1 MAEILDDNERK
12 KLYRKMLVESSTSKS
27 TKKYSFN
34 DFEKKLLSDKALV
47 GKIADL
53 AVKRNWASDSDD
65 FYGRYFPEFSQKP
78 VAAPVEAVAP
88 VAKPVAPVAA
98 PVAAPAPVVD
108 GAEAAPVAEL
118 DGAVSTAHYGSV
130 LTKLQSAQAV
140 LASIRAEVNE
150 LKRQHAR
157 ELRAAN
163 KANKRRKT
171 NANRAPSGFVKPTLI
186 SNELAAFLGKP
197 EGSVL
202 ARTEV
207 TREVN
212 AYIRAQKLQ
221 DKDNGRKINPDAK
234 LLKLLKLKK
243 GEELT
248 YFNLQK
254 YMAAHVAKS
263 APAAAAAAA
272 AAGGAVKA

>member
-1 MAEILDDNERK
+1 MVK
-12 KLYRKMLVESSTSKS
+12 SVSSSAT
-27 TKKYSFN
+27 
-34 DFEKKLLSDKALV
+34 
-47 GKIADL
+47 
-53 AVKRNWASDSDD
+53 
-65 FYGRYFPEFSQKP
+65 P
-78 VAAPVEAVAP
+78 AAAA
-88 VAKPVAPVAA
+88 VAA
-98 PVAAPAPVVD
+98 PVAAAAAAPVKPAKAPSTPKSKVAESVPVVAAAAPAVVD
-108 GAEAAPVAEL
+108 GSDVAAPVAEV
-118 DGAVSTAHYGSV
+118 DGSVSAALYASV
-130 LTKLQSAQAV
+130 LTKLQGTQA
-140 LASIRAEVNE
+140 LITSIRSEVNE

-243 GEELT
+243 GDELT

-254 YMAAHVAKS
+254 YMAGHFAKS
-263 APAAAAAAA
+263 TPAVVAS
-272 AAGGAVKA
+272 AGGAVKA

>member
-1 MAEILDDNERK
+1 MVKSAP
-12 KLYRKMLVESSTSKS
+12 SSAVSSSATPAAAKPGKAPATPKASK
-27 TKKYSFN
+27 
-34 DFEKKLLSDKALV
+34 
-47 GKIADL
+47 
-53 AVKRNWASDSDD
+53 AS
-65 FYGRYFPEFSQKP
+65 E
-78 VAAPVEAVAP
+78 AAPVS
-88 VAKPVAPVAA
+88 
-98 PVAAPAPVVD
+98 APAPAVD
-108 GAEAAPVAEL
+108 GADASTPVAEL
-118 DGAVSTAHYGSV
+118 DGSVSTALYSSV

-140 LASIRAEVNE
+140 LASIRSEVNE

-171 NANRAPSGFVKPTLI
+171 SANRAPSGFVKPTLI

-212 AYIRAQKLQ
+212 AYIRNQKLQ

-254 YMAAHVAKS
+254 YMAAHFAKS
-263 APAAAAAAA
+263 SAAPA

>member
-1 MAEILDDNERK
+1 MCITDNMVK
-12 KLYRKMLVESSTSKS
+12 SVPSSSAVSSSPAPAAAAAKVSKAPA
-27 TKKYSFN
+27 TP
-34 DFEKKLLSDKALV
+34 KA
-47 GKIADL
+47 
-53 AVKRNWASDSDD
+53 
-65 FYGRYFPEFSQKP
+65 
-78 VAAPVEAVAP
+78 
-88 VAKPVAPVAA
+88 APVAA
-98 PVAAPAPVVD
+98 PVAAPAAAVD
-108 GAEAAPVAEL
+108 GVEASTPVAEL
-118 DGAVSTAHYGSV
+118 DGSVSTALYSSV

-140 LASIRAEVNE
+140 LASIRSEVNE

-171 NANRAPSGFVKPTLI
+171 SANRAPSGFVKPTLI

-212 AYIRAQKLQ
+212 AYIRNQKLQ

-243 GEELT
+243 GDELT

-254 YMAAHVAKS
+254 YMAAHFAKS
-263 APAAAAAAA
+263 SAAPAAAAA

>member
-1 MAEILDDNERK
+1 MVKSAP
-12 KLYRKMLVESSTSKS
+12 SSS
-27 TKKYSFN
+27 
-34 DFEKKLLSDKALV
+34 
-47 GKIADL
+47 
-53 AVKRNWASDSDD
+53 ASS
-65 FYGRYFPEFSQKP
+65 SSASA
-78 VAAPVEAVAP
+78 AAPAAAP
-88 VAKPVAPVAA
+88 AAAKATKAPATPKASKTAESA
-98 PVAAPAPVVD
+98 PVAAPAPAVD
-108 GAEAAPVAEL
+108 GAESSTPVAEV
-118 DGAVSTAHYGSV
+118 DGSVSTALYSSV

-140 LASIRAEVNE
+140 LASIRSEVNE

-212 AYIRAQKLQ
+212 AYIRNQKLQ

-243 GEELT
+243 GDELT

-254 YMAAHVAKS
+254 YMAGHFAKS
-263 APAAAAAAA
+263 STAAPATAS
-272 AAGGAVKA
+272 AGGAVKA

>member
-1 MAEILDDNERK
+1 MAK
-12 KLYRKMLVESSTSKS
+12 SASSSTSS
-27 TKKYSFN
+27 S
-34 DFEKKLLSDKALV
+34 A
-47 GKIADL
+47 
-53 AVKRNWASDSDD
+53 
-65 FYGRYFPEFSQKP
+65 P
-78 VAAPVEAVAP
+78 AAA
-88 VAKPVAPVAA
+88 
-98 PVAAPAPVVD
+98 AAPAASV
-108 GAEAAPVAEL
+108 AAAAPAAKVVKAKAAAAASPAPAAAAPAKTVDVVASVDAAADPAAE
-118 DGAVSTAHYGSV
+118 VEGSV
-130 LTKLQSAQAV
+130 SAALYTSVLSKLQSTQS
-140 LASIRAEVNE
+140 LIASIRAEVNE

-157 ELRAAN
+157 ELRVAN

-212 AYIRAQKLQ
+212 AYIRSQKLQ

-243 GEELT
+243 GDELT

-254 YMAAHVAKS
+254 YMAAHFAKS
-263 APAAAAAAA
+263 TPAVAGASTPAAGAA
-272 AAGGAVKA
+272 AVKA

>member
-1 MAEILDDNERK
+1 MCITNNMVKSAS
-12 KLYRKMLVESSTSKS
+12 SST
-27 TKKYSFN
+27 
-34 DFEKKLLSDKALV
+34 
-47 GKIADL
+47 
-53 AVKRNWASDSDD
+53 ASSA
-65 FYGRYFPEFSQKP
+65 
-78 VAAPVEAVAP
+78 AAPAAAAP
-88 VAKPVAPVAA
+88 APAATKAAKAPSTPKAKAAEAA
-98 PVAAPAPVVD
+98 PVAAPAPAVE
-108 GAEAAPVAEL
+108 GAEGSAPVAVEV
-118 DGAVSTAHYGSV
+118 DGAVSTALYSSV

-140 LASIRAEVNE
+140 LASIRSEVNE

-212 AYIRAQKLQ
+212 AYIRNQKLQ

-254 YMAAHVAKS
+254 YMAAHFAKS
-263 APAAAAAAA
+263 SAAPAAA

>member
-1 MAEILDDNERK
+1 M
-12 KLYRKMLVESSTSKS
+12 VKS
-27 TKKYSFN
+27 APS
-34 DFEKKLLSDKALV
+34 
-47 GKIADL
+47 
-53 AVKRNWASDSDD
+53 AVSVATPTPAAAS
-65 FYGRYFPEFSQKP
+65 
-78 VAAPVEAVAP
+78 AA
-88 VAKPVAPVAA
+88 
-98 PVAAPAPVVD
+98 VAAPAAKVAKVPKAAKQAAEATPAAAAAAVPAVVVD
-108 GAEAAPVAEL
+108 GAEAATPVAEV
-118 DGAVSTAHYGSV
+118 DGAVSTALYGSV
-130 LTKLQSAQAV
+130 LTKLQGAQA
-140 LASIRAEVNE
+140 LIASIRSEVNE

-171 NANRAPSGFVKPTLI
+171 NVNRAPSGFVKPTLI

-212 AYIRAQKLQ
+212 AYIRTQKLQ

-243 GEELT
+243 GDELT

-254 YMAAHVAKS
+254 YMAAHFAKS
-263 APAAAAAAA
+263 STALAAATAAAS
-272 AAGGAVKA
+272 GGAAVKA

>member
-1 MAEILDDNERK
+1 MCITNNMVKSAP
-12 KLYRKMLVESSTSKS
+12 SSS
-27 TKKYSFN
+27 
-34 DFEKKLLSDKALV
+34 
-47 GKIADL
+47 
-53 AVKRNWASDSDD
+53 AVSSSAT
-65 FYGRYFPEFSQKP
+65 PAAA
-78 VAAPVEAVAP
+78 AAPAKAAKAP
-88 VAKPVAPVAA
+88 ATPKGAAPAA
-98 PVAAPAPVVD
+98 PVAAPAPAPAVD
-108 GAEAAPVAEL
+108 GVEASTAVAEL
-118 DGAVSTAHYGSV
+118 DGSVSTALYSSV

-140 LASIRAEVNE
+140 LASIRSEVNE

-171 NANRAPSGFVKPTLI
+171 SANRAPSGFVKPTLI

-212 AYIRAQKLQ
+212 AYIRNQKLQ

-243 GEELT
+243 GDELT

-254 YMAAHVAKS
+254 YMAAHFAKS
-263 APAAAAAAA
+263 SAAPAAAAAAA
-272 AAGGAVKA
+272 PAGGAVKA

>member
-1 MAEILDDNERK
+1 MVKSAPSSA
-12 KLYRKMLVESSTSKS
+12 SSTS
-27 TKKYSFN
+27 
-34 DFEKKLLSDKALV
+34 A
-47 GKIADL
+47 
-53 AVKRNWASDSDD
+53 
-65 FYGRYFPEFSQKP
+65 
-78 VAAPVEAVAP
+78 
-88 VAKPVAPVAA
+88 AA
-98 PVAAPAPVVD
+98 PVAAVAASPVPAKAAKAPATPKTKAAESAPVAAAAPAVVE
-108 GAEAAPVAEL
+108 GADAAAAPVAEV
-118 DGAVSTAHYGSV
+118 DGAVSTALYGSV
-130 LTKLQSAQAV
+130 LTKLQSAQAILV
-140 LASIRAEVNE
+140 SLRSEVNE

-212 AYIRAQKLQ
+212 AYIRTQKLQ

-243 GEELT
+243 GDELT

-254 YMAAHVAKS
+254 YMAAHFAKS
-263 APAAAAAAA
+263 SAAPAASVA
-272 AAGGAVKA
+272 AAGGAAVKA

>member
-1 MAEILDDNERK
+1 MVKSAP
-12 KLYRKMLVESSTSKS
+12 SS
-27 TKKYSFN
+27 
-34 DFEKKLLSDKALV
+34 A
-47 GKIADL
+47 A
-53 AVKRNWASDSDD
+53 
-65 FYGRYFPEFSQKP
+65 P
-78 VAAPVEAVAP
+78 VAASSSAAAP
-88 VAKPVAPVAA
+88 AAAPAKSAKPATPKASASKASEAA
-98 PVAAPAPVVD
+98 PVAAPAPAVE
-108 GAEAAPVAEL
+108 GAEAVTPVAEV
-118 DGAVSTAHYGSV
+118 DGSVSTALYGSV
-130 LTKLQSAQAV
+130 LTKLQSAQAL
-140 LASIRAEVNE
+140 LASILSEVNE

-186 SNELAAFLGKP
+186 SNELAAFLGRP

-212 AYIRAQKLQ
+212 AYIRTQKLQ

-234 LLKLLKLKK
+234 LLKLLMLKK

-254 YMAAHVAKS
+254 YMAAHFAKS
-263 APAAAAAAA
+263 TPAVPAAV
-272 AAGGAVKA
+272 GGAVKA

>member
-1 MAEILDDNERK
+1 MVKSAP
-12 KLYRKMLVESSTSKS
+12 SSVSVATP
-27 TKKYSFN
+27 
-34 DFEKKLLSDKALV
+34 A
-47 GKIADL
+47 A
-53 AVKRNWASDSDD
+53 AAS
-65 FYGRYFPEFSQKP
+65 
-78 VAAPVEAVAP
+78 
-88 VAKPVAPVAA
+88 
-98 PVAAPAPVVD
+98 VAAPAAKVAKAPATPKVSKQAAAEATPVAAAAAAAPVVVD
-108 GAEAAPVAEL
+108 GAEVSTPVVEV
-118 DGAVSTAHYGSV
+118 DGAVSTALYGSV
-130 LTKLQSAQAV
+130 LTKLQGAQAL
-140 LASIRAEVNE
+140 LASIRSEVNE

-171 NANRAPSGFVKPTLI
+171 NVNRAPSGFVKPTLI

-243 GEELT
+243 GDELT

-254 YMAAHVAKS
+254 YMAAHFAKS
-263 APAAAAAAA
+263 STALAAAAAAA
-272 AAGGAVKA
+272 SAGGAVKA

>member
-1 MAEILDDNERK
+1 MVKSAPSSSAS
-12 KLYRKMLVESSTSKS
+12 SST
-27 TKKYSFN
+27 
-34 DFEKKLLSDKALV
+34 
-47 GKIADL
+47 
-53 AVKRNWASDSDD
+53 
-65 FYGRYFPEFSQKP
+65 
-78 VAAPVEAVAP
+78 
-88 VAKPVAPVAA
+88 AA
-98 PVAAPAPVVD
+98 PVAAAAPAVAAPAAKASKPATPKAASKAASEAAAAPVVAAAPATPVVE
-108 GAEAAPVAEL
+108 GEAAAAVAE
-118 DGAVSTAHYGSV
+118 VEGSV
-130 LTKLQSAQAV
+130 SSALYVSVLSKLQGAQS
-140 LASIRAEVNE
+140 LITSIRSEVNE

-157 ELRAAN
+157 ELRVAN

-186 SNELAAFLGKP
+186 SNELAAFLGRP

-212 AYIRAQKLQ
+212 AYIRTQKLQ

-254 YMAAHVAKS
+254 FMAAHFAKTVPAGA
-263 APAAAAAAA
+263 APAAA

>member
-1 MAEILDDNERK
+1 MCITNNMVKSAP
-12 KLYRKMLVESSTSKS
+12 SSSAPAS
-27 TKKYSFN
+27 T
-34 DFEKKLLSDKALV
+34 
-47 GKIADL
+47 
-53 AVKRNWASDSDD
+53 
-65 FYGRYFPEFSQKP
+65 
-78 VAAPVEAVAP
+78 AAPAATATAP
-88 VAKPVAPVAA
+88 AAKAAKAPSTPKPKAADAA
-98 PVAAPAPVVD
+98 PVAAPAPVVE
-108 GAEAAPVAEL
+108 GADASAPVVAEV
-118 DGAVSTAHYGSV
+118 DGAVSTALYGSV

-140 LASIRAEVNE
+140 LASIRSEVNE

-212 AYIRAQKLQ
+212 AYIRNQKLQ

-254 YMAAHVAKS
+254 YMSCHFAKS
-263 APAAAAAAA
+263 KGVSVSA
-272 AAGGAVKA
+272 

>member
-1 MAEILDDNERK
+1 MCITNNMVKSAP
-12 KLYRKMLVESSTSKS
+12 SSSAVSSSPAPAAAAAKVSKAPA
-27 TKKYSFN
+27 TPK
-34 DFEKKLLSDKALV
+34 
-47 GKIADL
+47 
-53 AVKRNWASDSDD
+53 
-65 FYGRYFPEFSQKP
+65 
-78 VAAPVEAVAP
+78 AAP
-88 VAKPVAPVAA
+88 AA
-98 PVAAPAPVVD
+98 PVAAPAPAVD
-108 GAEAAPVAEL
+108 GVDACTAVAEL
-118 DGAVSTAHYGSV
+118 DGSVSTALYSSV

-140 LASIRAEVNE
+140 LASIRSEVNE

-171 NANRAPSGFVKPTLI
+171 STNRAPSGFVKPTLI

-212 AYIRAQKLQ
+212 AYIRNQKLQ

-243 GEELT
+243 GDELT

-254 YMAAHVAKS
+254 YMAAHFAKS
-263 APAAAAAAA
+263 SAAPAAAAAAA
-272 AAGGAVKA
+272 PAGGAVKA

>member
-1 MAEILDDNERK
+1 MCIINPMVKSAP
-12 KLYRKMLVESSTSKS
+12 SSS
-27 TKKYSFN
+27 
-34 DFEKKLLSDKALV
+34 
-47 GKIADL
+47 
-53 AVKRNWASDSDD
+53 AS
-65 FYGRYFPEFSQKP
+65 
-78 VAAPVEAVAP
+78 AP
-88 VAKPVAPVAA
+88 APVAA
-98 PVAAPAPVVD
+98 SAAAPAAASKAVKAVKTPKAASESAPVAVSAPAPAVD
-108 GAEAAPVAEL
+108 GAEASTPVAEV
-118 DGAVSTAHYGSV
+118 DGAVSTALYGSV
-130 LTKLQSAQAV
+130 LTKLQSAQA
-140 LASIRAEVNE
+140 LLGSLRSEVNE

-254 YMAAHVAKS
+254 YMAGHFAKS
-263 APAAAAAAA
+263 APVV

>member
-1 MAEILDDNERK
+1 MVKSAP
-12 KLYRKMLVESSTSKS
+12 SSS
-27 TKKYSFN
+27 
-34 DFEKKLLSDKALV
+34 
-47 GKIADL
+47 
-53 AVKRNWASDSDD
+53 AVSSSAT
-65 FYGRYFPEFSQKP
+65 PA
-78 VAAPVEAVAP
+78 AAPAAAKAAKAP
-88 VAKPVAPVAA
+88 ATPKGAA
-98 PVAAPAPVVD
+98 PAAPAAAAAAAPAPAVD
-108 GAEAAPVAEL
+108 GVEASTAVAEL
-118 DGAVSTAHYGSV
+118 DGSVSTALYSSV

-140 LASIRAEVNE
+140 LASIRSEVNE

-171 NANRAPSGFVKPTLI
+171 SANRAPSGFVKPTLI

-212 AYIRAQKLQ
+212 AYIRNQKLQ

-243 GEELT
+243 GDELT

-254 YMAAHVAKS
+254 YMAAHFAKS
-263 APAAAAAAA
+263 SAAPAAAAAAA
-272 AAGGAVKA
+272 PAGGAVKA

>member
-1 MAEILDDNERK
+1 MVKSA
-12 KLYRKMLVESSTSKS
+12 SSS
-27 TKKYSFN
+27 
-34 DFEKKLLSDKALV
+34 
-47 GKIADL
+47 
-53 AVKRNWASDSDD
+53 AS
-65 FYGRYFPEFSQKP
+65 
-78 VAAPVEAVAP
+78 VAAPVPAVAAAAGAAAVP
-88 VAKPVAPVAA
+88 AAKAKAPKAAKQSTETAA
-98 PVAAPAPVVD
+98 PVAAAAAPVAAAPAVD
-108 GAEAAPVAEL
+108 GAEVPAAVAEV
-118 DGAVSTAHYGSV
+118 DGAVSTALYGSV
-130 LTKLQSAQAV
+130 LTKLQGAQA
-140 LASIRAEVNE
+140 LIASIRSEVNE

-171 NANRAPSGFVKPTLI
+171 NVNRAPSGFVKPTLI

-212 AYIRAQKLQ
+212 AYIRTQKLQ
-221 DKDNGRKINPDAK
+221 DKDNGRKILPDAK

-254 YMAAHVAKS
+254 YMAGHFAKS
-263 APAAAAAAA
+263 STTAAA
-272 AAGGAVKA
+272 AAGGAAVAQ

>member
-1 MAEILDDNERK
+1 MVKSAPSVASATPAAAAAASPAPSAAK
-12 KLYRKMLVESSTSKS
+12 ASKAA
-27 TKKYSFN
+27 KH
-34 DFEKKLLSDKALV
+34 D
-47 GKIADL
+47 
-53 AVKRNWASDSDD
+53 AVK
-65 FYGRYFPEFSQKP
+65 PE
-78 VAAPVEAVAP
+78 AAA
-88 VAKPVAPVAA
+88 
-98 PVAAPAPVVD
+98 AAPAPAVNVD
-108 GAEAAPVAEL
+108 GADASTPVAAAEV
-118 DGAVSTAHYGSV
+118 DGSVSTALYGSV
-130 LTKLQSAQAV
+130 LTKLQSAQALV
-140 LASIRAEVNE
+140 ASIRSEVNE

-212 AYIRAQKLQ
+212 AYIRTQKLQ

-254 YMAAHVAKS
+254 YMAAHFAKS
-263 APAAAAAAA
+263 APVA

>member
-1 MAEILDDNERK
+1 M
-12 KLYRKMLVESSTSKS
+12 VKS
-27 TKKYSFN
+27 APS
-34 DFEKKLLSDKALV
+34 
-47 GKIADL
+47 
-53 AVKRNWASDSDD
+53 AVSVATPTPAAAS
-65 FYGRYFPEFSQKP
+65 
-78 VAAPVEAVAP
+78 AA
-88 VAKPVAPVAA
+88 
-98 PVAAPAPVVD
+98 VAAPAAKVAKVPKAAKQAAEATPAAAAAPAVVVD
-108 GAEAAPVAEL
+108 GAEAATPVAEV
-118 DGAVSTAHYGSV
+118 DGAVSTALYGSV
-130 LTKLQSAQAV
+130 LTKLQGAQA
-140 LASIRAEVNE
+140 LIASIRSEVNE

-171 NANRAPSGFVKPTLI
+171 NVNRAPSGFVKPTLI

-212 AYIRAQKLQ
+212 AYIRTQKLQ

-243 GEELT
+243 GDELT

-254 YMAAHVAKS
+254 YMAAHFAKS
-263 APAAAAAAA
+263 STALAAAAATAA
-272 AAGGAVKA
+272 ASGGAAVKA

>member
-1 MAEILDDNERK
+1 MNLLGICCHENNLKR
-12 KLYRKMLVESSTSKS
+12 LSSYVYNQLNMVKS
-27 TKKYSFN
+27 
-34 DFEKKLLSDKALV
+34 
-47 GKIADL
+47 
-53 AVKRNWASDSDD
+53 
-65 FYGRYFPEFSQKP
+65 
-78 VAAPVEAVAP
+78 APSSSAVAP
-88 VAKPVAPVAA
+88 AASTAAPAAAKATKAPATPKPAKAAAAEAA
-98 PVAAPAPVVD
+98 PVAVPAPVVD

-118 DGAVSTAHYGSV
+118 DGSVSTALYGSV

-254 YMAAHVAKS
+254 YMAAHFAKS
-263 APAAAAAAA
+263 VPAAAAAAA
-272 AAGGAVKA
+272 AVGGAVKA

>member
-1 MAEILDDNERK
+1 MVKSAP
-12 KLYRKMLVESSTSKS
+12 SSAS
-27 TKKYSFN
+27 T
-34 DFEKKLLSDKALV
+34 
-47 GKIADL
+47 
-53 AVKRNWASDSDD
+53 ASA
-65 FYGRYFPEFSQKP
+65 PAT
-78 VAAPVEAVAP
+78 AAPAP
-88 VAKPVAPVAA
+88 APAAAKAAKAPSTPKAKAAEAA
-98 PVAAPAPVVD
+98 PVAAPASAVD
-108 GAEAAPVAEL
+108 GSVPVAVEV
-118 DGAVSTAHYGSV
+118 DGAVSTALYSSV

-140 LASIRAEVNE
+140 LASIRSEVNE

-212 AYIRAQKLQ
+212 AYIRNQKLQ

-243 GEELT
+243 GDELT

-254 YMAAHVAKS
+254 YMAAHFAKS
-263 APAAAAAAA
+263 SAAPVAAA

>member
-1 MAEILDDNERK
+1 M
-12 KLYRKMLVESSTSKS
+12 
-27 TKKYSFN
+27 
-34 DFEKKLLSDKALV
+34 
-47 GKIADL
+47 
-53 AVKRNWASDSDD
+53 
-65 FYGRYFPEFSQKP
+65 
-78 VAAPVEAVAP
+78 
-88 VAKPVAPVAA
+88 
-98 PVAAPAPVVD
+98 D
-108 GAEAAPVAEL
+108 GAEAATPVAEV
-118 DGAVSTAHYGSV
+118 DGSVSTALYGSI

-140 LASIRAEVNE
+140 LASIRSEVNE

-186 SNELAAFLGKP
+186 SNELAAFLGRP

-212 AYIRAQKLQ
+212 AYIRTQKLQ

-248 YFNLQK
+248 YFNLQR
-254 YMAAHVAKS
+254 YMAAHFAKS
-263 APAAAAAAA
+263 VTAAAAAAA
-272 AAGGAVKA
+272 AAASGGSSAAVKA

>member
-1 MAEILDDNERK
+1 MVK
-12 KLYRKMLVESSTSKS
+12 SSSS
-27 TKKYSFN
+27 S
-34 DFEKKLLSDKALV
+34 A
-47 GKIADL
+47 
-53 AVKRNWASDSDD
+53 AS
-65 FYGRYFPEFSQKP
+65 
-78 VAAPVEAVAP
+78 VAP
-88 VAKPVAPVAA
+88 STPA
-98 PVAAPAPVVD
+98 AAPAAAAAPAKAAKAPATPKASKAVVESAPVVAAATPVVD
-108 GAEAAPVAEL
+108 GAEASTAVAEV
-118 DGAVSTAHYGSV
+118 DGSVSTALYASV

-140 LASIRAEVNE
+140 LASIRSEVNE

-171 NANRAPSGFVKPTLI
+171 NVNRAPSGFVKPTLI

-212 AYIRAQKLQ
+212 AYIRAQSLQ

-254 YMAAHVAKS
+254 YMAAHFAKS
-263 APAAAAAAA
+263 TPAVPAV
-272 AAGGAVKA
+272 GGAAVKA

>member
-1 MAEILDDNERK
+1 MVKSAP
-12 KLYRKMLVESSTSKS
+12 SSVSVAT
-27 TKKYSFN
+27 
-34 DFEKKLLSDKALV
+34 
-47 GKIADL
+47 
-53 AVKRNWASDSDD
+53 
-65 FYGRYFPEFSQKP
+65 P
-78 VAAPVEAVAP
+78 VAAAS
-88 VAKPVAPVAA
+88 
-98 PVAAPAPVVD
+98 VAAPAAKVAKAPATPKASKQAAEATPVAAAAAAAAPAVVD
-108 GAEAAPVAEL
+108 GAEVSTPAVEV
-118 DGAVSTAHYGSV
+118 DGAVSTALYGSV
-130 LTKLQSAQAV
+130 LTKLQGAQAL
-140 LASIRAEVNE
+140 LASIRSEVNE

-171 NANRAPSGFVKPTLI
+171 NVNRAPSGFVKPTLI

-243 GEELT
+243 GDELT

-254 YMAAHVAKS
+254 YMAAHFAKS
-263 APAAAAAAA
+263 STALAAAAAAA
-272 AAGGAVKA
+272 ASAGGAVKA

>member
-1 MAEILDDNERK
+1 MSTRNMNTKNMHKNNLKRHYSYVYNQSNPMVKSAP
-12 KLYRKMLVESSTSKS
+12 SSS
-27 TKKYSFN
+27 
-34 DFEKKLLSDKALV
+34 A
-47 GKIADL
+47 A
-53 AVKRNWASDSDD
+53 
-65 FYGRYFPEFSQKP
+65 P
-78 VAAPVEAVAP
+78 VAASAASAAP
-88 VAKPVAPVAA
+88 AAKAAKPATPKASAKAPESA
-98 PVAAPAPVVD
+98 PVAAPAPAVD
-108 GAEAAPVAEL
+108 GAEASTPVAEV
-118 DGAVSTAHYGSV
+118 DGSVSTALYGSV
-130 LTKLQSAQAV
+130 LTKLQSAQAL
-140 LASIRAEVNE
+140 LASIRSEVNE

-212 AYIRAQKLQ
+212 AYIRNQKLQ

-254 YMAAHVAKS
+254 YMAAHFAKS
-263 APAAAAAAA
+263 AAPAAA

>member
-1 MAEILDDNERK
+1 MVK
-12 KLYRKMLVESSTSKS
+12 SSSS
-27 TKKYSFN
+27 S
-34 DFEKKLLSDKALV
+34 SSSSSA
-47 GKIADL
+47 A
-53 AVKRNWASDSDD
+53 AA
-65 FYGRYFPEFSQKP
+65 P
-78 VAAPVEAVAP
+78 VAAAVAPAAAAAAAPAAKVAKPKAASKAASEAAAAVAP
-88 VAKPVAPVAA
+88 VAT
-98 PVAAPAPVVD
+98 PVVEGD
-108 GAEAAPVAEL
+108 AAAAVAE
-118 DGAVSTAHYGSV
+118 VEGSV
-130 LTKLQSAQAV
+130 SAALYVSVLSKLQGAQS
-140 LASIRAEVNE
+140 LITSIRSEVNE

-157 ELRAAN
+157 ELRVAN

-186 SNELAAFLGKP
+186 SNELAAFLGRP

-212 AYIRAQKLQ
+212 AYIRTQKLQ

-254 YMAAHVAKS
+254 FMAAHFAKTV
-263 APAAAAAAA
+263 PA
-272 AAGGAVKA
+272 AAGGAAVAGGAAAVAVKA

>member
-1 MAEILDDNERK
+1 MAK
-12 KLYRKMLVESSTSKS
+12 SASSTATAS
-27 TKKYSFN
+27 TPATS
-34 DFEKKLLSDKALV
+34 
-47 GKIADL
+47 
-53 AVKRNWASDSDD
+53 
-65 FYGRYFPEFSQKP
+65 
-78 VAAPVEAVAP
+78 
-88 VAKPVAPVAA
+88 AA
-98 PVAAPAPVVD
+98 PVAAPAKVVKSAKTATAPSPVPSAPVKVVD
-108 GAEAAPVAEL
+108 AVDASADPSASVADVEGSVSAAL
-118 DGAVSTAHYGSV
+118 YTSV
-130 LTKLQSAQAV
+130 LTKLQGAQA
-140 LASIRAEVNE
+140 LMASIRAEVNE

-157 ELRAAN
+157 ELRQAN

-186 SNELAAFLGKP
+186 SNELAAFLGRP

-243 GEELT
+243 GDELT

-254 YMAAHVAKS
+254 YMAAHFAKS
-263 APAAAAAAA
+263 TPAVPGAAP
-272 AAGGAVKA
+272 AAGGAAVKA

>member
-1 MAEILDDNERK
+1 MNLLGLCCHENNLKR
-12 KLYRKMLVESSTSKS
+12 LSSYVYNQLNMVKS
-27 TKKYSFN
+27 
-34 DFEKKLLSDKALV
+34 
-47 GKIADL
+47 
-53 AVKRNWASDSDD
+53 
-65 FYGRYFPEFSQKP
+65 
-78 VAAPVEAVAP
+78 APSSSSAVAP
-88 VAKPVAPVAA
+88 AASTAAPAAAKATKAPATPKPAKAAAAAEAA

-118 DGAVSTAHYGSV
+118 DGSVSTALYGSV

-254 YMAAHVAKS
+254 YMAAHFAKS
-263 APAAAAAAA
+263 VPAAAATAAA
-272 AAGGAVKA
+272 VGGAVKA

>member
-1 MAEILDDNERK
+1 MCITNNMVKSAP
-12 KLYRKMLVESSTSKS
+12 SS
-27 TKKYSFN
+27 
-34 DFEKKLLSDKALV
+34 
-47 GKIADL
+47 
-53 AVKRNWASDSDD
+53 AVSSSATPAAS
-65 FYGRYFPEFSQKP
+65 
-78 VAAPVEAVAP
+78 APA
-88 VAKPVAPVAA
+88 AKPAKAPATPKASKAAEAA

-108 GAEAAPVAEL
+108 GAEASTPAAEV
-118 DGAVSTAHYGSV
+118 DGSVSTALYSSV

-140 LASIRAEVNE
+140 LASIRSEVNE

-171 NANRAPSGFVKPTLI
+171 SANRAPSGFVKPTLI

-212 AYIRAQKLQ
+212 AYIRNQKLQ

-254 YMAAHVAKS
+254 YMAAHFAKS
-263 APAAAAAAA
+263 SPAAAPAA

>member
-1 MAEILDDNERK
+1 MVK
-12 KLYRKMLVESSTSKS
+12 SSSS
-27 TKKYSFN
+27 S
-34 DFEKKLLSDKALV
+34 A
-47 GKIADL
+47 
-53 AVKRNWASDSDD
+53 AS
-65 FYGRYFPEFSQKP
+65 
-78 VAAPVEAVAP
+78 VAP
-88 VAKPVAPVAA
+88 STPA
-98 PVAAPAPVVD
+98 AAPAAAAAAPAKAAKAPATPKASKAVVESAPVVAAATPVVD
-108 GAEAAPVAEL
+108 GAEASTAVAEV
-118 DGAVSTAHYGSV
+118 DGSVSTALYASV

-140 LASIRAEVNE
+140 LASIRSEVNE

-171 NANRAPSGFVKPTLI
+171 NVNRAPSGFVKPTLI

-212 AYIRAQKLQ
+212 AYIRAQTLQ
-221 DKDNGRKINPDAK
+221 NKINGRKINPDAK

-254 YMAAHVAKS
+254 YMAAHFAKS
-263 APAAAAAAA
+263 TPAVPAV
-272 AAGGAVKA
+272 GGAAVKA

>member
-1 MAEILDDNERK
+1 MCITDNMVK
-12 KLYRKMLVESSTSKS
+12 SAPSSST
-27 TKKYSFN
+27 
-34 DFEKKLLSDKALV
+34 
-47 GKIADL
+47 
-53 AVKRNWASDSDD
+53 
-65 FYGRYFPEFSQKP
+65 P
-78 VAAPVEAVAP
+78 VASASASASSAAPAAAAAPAAKVAKPKAASKASSEAAAAAAPAVAP
-88 VAKPVAPVAA
+88 AT
-98 PVAAPAPVVD
+98 PVVE
-108 GAEAAPVAEL
+108 GEAAAAE
-118 DGAVSTAHYGSV
+118 VEGSV
-130 LTKLQSAQAV
+130 SAALYVSVLSKLQGAQS
-140 LASIRAEVNE
+140 LITSIRSEVNE

-157 ELRAAN
+157 ELRVAN

-186 SNELAAFLGKP
+186 SNELAAFLGRP

-212 AYIRAQKLQ
+212 AYIRTQKLQ

-254 YMAAHVAKS
+254 FMAAHFAKTV
-263 APAAAAAAA
+263 PAAAAGAAVASGGA
-272 AAGGAVKA
+272 AAVKA

>member
-1 MAEILDDNERK
+1 MVKSAP
-12 KLYRKMLVESSTSKS
+12 SSS
-27 TKKYSFN
+27 
-34 DFEKKLLSDKALV
+34 
-47 GKIADL
+47 
-53 AVKRNWASDSDD
+53 
-65 FYGRYFPEFSQKP
+65 
-78 VAAPVEAVAP
+78 AP
-88 VAKPVAPVAA
+88 APVAA
-98 PVAAPAPVVD
+98 AASAAAPAAASKAVKAVKNPKAASESAPVAVSAPAPAVD
-108 GAEAAPVAEL
+108 GAEASTPVAEV
-118 DGAVSTAHYGSV
+118 DGAVSTALYGSV
-130 LTKLQSAQAV
+130 LTKLQSAQA
-140 LASIRAEVNE
+140 LLGSLRSEVNE

-212 AYIRAQKLQ
+212 AYIRNQKLQ

-243 GEELT
+243 GDELT

-254 YMAAHVAKS
+254 YMAAHFAKS
-263 APAAAAAAA
+263 TPAPAA

>member
-1 MAEILDDNERK
+1 MVK
-12 KLYRKMLVESSTSKS
+12 SSSSSSTAAS
-27 TKKYSFN
+27 T
-34 DFEKKLLSDKALV
+34 A
-47 GKIADL
+47 
-53 AVKRNWASDSDD
+53 
-65 FYGRYFPEFSQKP
+65 
-78 VAAPVEAVAP
+78 
-88 VAKPVAPVAA
+88 APVAA
-98 PVAAPAPVVD
+98 AAAAAPAKVAAAPKAPSTPKAPKAAAAPAEAAPVSAPAPVVD
-108 GAEAAPVAEL
+108 GAEAVTPVAEV
-118 DGAVSTAHYGSV
+118 DGAVSAALYVSV
-130 LTKLQSAQAV
+130 LSKLQSASAV

-171 NANRAPSGFVKPTLI
+171 NVNRAPSGFVKPTLI

-254 YMAAHVAKS
+254 YMAAHFAKS
-263 APAAAAAAA
+263 VPAATAAAAS
-272 AAGGAVKA
+272 AGGAVKA

>member
-1 MAEILDDNERK
+1 MVKSAP
-12 KLYRKMLVESSTSKS
+12 SSVSVATPAP
-27 TKKYSFN
+27 T
-34 DFEKKLLSDKALV
+34 A
-47 GKIADL
+47 A
-53 AVKRNWASDSDD
+53 AS
-65 FYGRYFPEFSQKP
+65 
-78 VAAPVEAVAP
+78 
-88 VAKPVAPVAA
+88 
-98 PVAAPAPVVD
+98 VAAPAAKVAKAPATPKVSKQAAAEATPVAAAAAAAPVVVD
-108 GAEAAPVAEL
+108 GAEVSTPVVEV
-118 DGAVSTAHYGSV
+118 DGAVSTALYGSV
-130 LTKLQSAQAV
+130 LTKLQGAQAL
-140 LASIRAEVNE
+140 LASIRSEVNE

-171 NANRAPSGFVKPTLI
+171 NVNRAPSGFVKPTLI

-243 GEELT
+243 GDELT

-254 YMAAHVAKS
+254 YMAAHFAKS
-263 APAAAAAAA
+263 STALAAAAA

>member
-1 MAEILDDNERK
+1 MVKSAS
-12 KLYRKMLVESSTSKS
+12 SST
-27 TKKYSFN
+27 
-34 DFEKKLLSDKALV
+34 
-47 GKIADL
+47 
-53 AVKRNWASDSDD
+53 ASSA
-65 FYGRYFPEFSQKP
+65 
-78 VAAPVEAVAP
+78 AAPAAAAVAP
-88 VAKPVAPVAA
+88 APSATKATKAPSTPKAKAAEAA
-98 PVAAPAPVVD
+98 PVAAPAPAVE
-108 GAEAAPVAEL
+108 GAEGSAPVAVEV
-118 DGAVSTAHYGSV
+118 DGAVSTALYSSV

-140 LASIRAEVNE
+140 LASIRSEVNE

-212 AYIRAQKLQ
+212 AYIRNQKLQ

-254 YMAAHVAKS
+254 YMAAHFAKS
-263 APAAAAAAA
+263 SAAPAASAAA